1 MTEIFS
7 VEIVNTA
14 VIVGSSALVTIMGF
28 LMMRIPESYCHEVD
42 IDAAVRDAPYHLLE
56 EAGVNIE
63 GVASAK

>member
-1 MTEIFS
+1 MTEIFT

-14 VIVGSSALVTIMGF
+14 VLVGSSALVTITGF
-28 LMMRIPESYCHEVD
+28 LMMRIPKSCCPEVD

-56 EAGVNIE
+56 QAGVNIE